1 MALTKQIPR
10 QQAHARN
17 GLRQL
22 RPYLARSW
30 PLYVMLLPA
39 LVLLVLFHYY
49 PMYGLVIAFQ
59 KYNPGLGFFR
69 SPWVGLDNFERLF
82 SQPEFW
88 NVFRNT
94 FTIAVGKIVS
104 VQVVAILLALQI
116 HSLRWN
122 PFKRTVQTLVYLP
135 HFLSWVVLGG
145 ILIDVLSLTG
155 LLNRGLG
162 FIGLGPYIFLGDNT
176 LFQPTL
182 ILTNLWK
189 EAGWSTI
196 IYLAALTA
204 IDPQLYEAAAIDG
217 ASGARQTYHITL
229 PGIRSTIV
237 LIAALSLGSVLNAGF
252 DQVLTLYNPA
262 VYATGDIIDTYV
274 YRIGLVSA
282 QFSLAAA
289 AGLIGSILSFG
300 LIVAGYWV
308 ADRWADYRI
317 F

>member
-1 MALTKQIPR
+1 MALTRLSERSSQSQGR
-10 QQAHARN
+10 
-17 GLRQL
+17 LRQL

-30 PLYVMLLPA
+30 PLYAMLAPA
-39 LVLLVLFHYY
+39 LILLILFHYY
-49 PMYGLVIAFQ
+49 PMYGMAIAFQ
-59 KYNPGLGFFR
+59 RYNPGLGFVG
-69 SPWVGLDNFERLF
+69 SPWVGLANFERLF
-82 SQPEFW
+82 AQPEFW

-94 FTIAVGKIVS
+94 LMIAVGKIVT
-104 VQVVAILLALQI
+104 VQVASILLALQL

-122 PFKRTVQTLVYLP
+122 PFKRSAQTLVYLP

-145 ILIDVLSLTG
+145 ILIDLLSLTG
-155 LLNRGLG
+155 LANRALGLL
-162 FIGLGPYIFLGDNT
+162 GLGPFIFLGDNT

-182 ILTNLWK
+182 IVTNLWK

-217 ASGARQTYHITL
+217 ASGVQQTYHITL
-229 PGIRSTIV
+229 PGIRSTVV

-289 AGLIGSILSFG
+289 AGLIGSVLSFG
-300 LIVAGYWV
+300 LIVAGYWA
-308 ADRWADYRI
+308 ADKWADYRI

>member
-1 MALTKQIPR
+1 MALTKLFERSTHPQGR
-10 QQAHARN
+10 L
-17 GLRQL
+17 GQL
-22 RPYLARSW
+22 RLYLARSW
-30 PLYVMLLPA
+30 PLYAMLAPA
-39 LVLLVLFHYY
+39 LILLALFHYY

-59 KYNPGLGFFR
+59 RYNPGLGFTG
-69 SPWVGLDNFERLF
+69 SPWVGLANFERLF
-82 SQPEFW
+82 GQPEFW
-88 NVFRNT
+88 DVFRNT
-94 FTIAVGKIVS
+94 LTIAVGKIVT

-122 PFKRTVQTLVYLP
+122 PFKRTAQTLVYLP

-145 ILIDVLSLTG
+145 ILIDLLSLSG
-155 LLNRGLG
+155 LVNRALG
-162 FIGLGPYIFLGDNT
+162 ALGLGPFIFLGDNT

-182 ILTNLWK
+182 IVSNLWK

-229 PGIRSTIV
+229 PGIRSTVV

-289 AGLIGSILSFG
+289 AGLIGSVLSFS
-300 LIVAGYWV
+300 LIVAGYWA
-308 ADRWADYRI
+308 ADKWADYRI